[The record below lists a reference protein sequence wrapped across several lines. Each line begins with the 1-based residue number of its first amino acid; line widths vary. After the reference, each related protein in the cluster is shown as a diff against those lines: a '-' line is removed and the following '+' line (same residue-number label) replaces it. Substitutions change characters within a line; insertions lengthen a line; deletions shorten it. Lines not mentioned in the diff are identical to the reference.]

1 MSKKLKHFVVIGG
14 GTGTFTVL
22 SALKKHPVY
31 LSAIISMA
39 DDGGSTGI
47 LRDQYGVLP
56 PGDVRRALVALSE
69 DSGALRKLFN
79 FRFKNGDFGGHSFG
93 NLFLSALEK
102 IKGNFAEAVEEVS
115 KILNVKGGVI
125 PVTLD
130 NVRLCARLRDGT
142 IIKGETNIDI
152 PGGRSLSPIEEVW
165 LSPEAQINPS
175 ARKAISDA
183 DVIVIGPGDLYTS
196 IIPNLL
202 VRGMPEA
209 ISASKAKKVYICNL
223 MTKSGETQNFVSKD
237 FVREI
242 EHYLK
247 TGVLDTIVFNKK
259 KPLKRILEQ
268 YAKEK
273 SEFVEISQS
282 SSIKNQPHF
291 ILADLIGRETL
302 VRHDPKKLAQILLK
316 L

>member
-1 MSKKLKHFVVIGG
+1 MIIGG

-22 SALKKHPVY
+22 SALKKHHVY
-31 LSAIISMA
+31 LSAIVSMA

-69 DSGALRKLFN
+69 DSGTLRKLFN
-79 FRFKNGDFGGHSFG
+79 FRFKNGDLAGHSFG

-102 IKGNFAEAVEEVS
+102 IKGNFAEAVEEAS
-115 KILNVKGGVI
+115 KILNVKGSVI
-125 PVTLD
+125 PVTL
-130 NVRLCARLRDGT
+130 NGVRLCARLEDGT

-152 PGGRSLSPIEEVW
+152 PGNRSLSPIDKMW

-175 ARKAISDA
+175 ARKAIANA
-183 DVIVIGPGDLYTS
+183 DVIVMGPGDLYTS

-209 ISASKAKKVYICNL
+209 ISASKAKKAYICNL
-223 MTKSGETQNFVSKD
+223 MTKFGETQNFISDD

-242 EHYLK
+242 EHYLED
-247 TGVLDTIVFNKK
+247 GILDVVILNKK

-268 YAKEK
+268 YKQDK
-273 SEFVEISQS
+273 SEFVEISQA
-282 SSIKNQPHF
+282 SSIKNHPHF
-291 ILADLIGRETL
+291 ILADLIDRGTL
-302 VRHDPKKLAQILLK
+302 VRHDPKKLAVALLS
-316 L
+316 LL